1 MLGTGTVA
9 NTNNNQ
15 YVTYVNGG
23 IDFTILGNQ
32 ALNANDLISKV
43 ARNVLKPD
51 KYNFLNLEIPD
62 DIKPFVTIT
71 PSDANILTPGT
82 FFDFDFVNV
91 TTIRDGFKGSY
102 FLDLA
107 IDPALPENLRAK
119 IYDIKLSV
127 NPGYFN
133 NIPGETGKD
142 PVGWP
147 AKVNLPNIRFALA
160 DANNMAYYRS
170 GYSTGV
176 SLDIAFDS
184 GFTLDTAYELTEE

>member
-15 YVTYVNGG
+15 YTTYVNGG
-23 IDFTILGNQ
+23 IDFTIQGNQ

-51 KYNFLNLEIPD
+51 RYNFLTLDIPAEI
-62 DIKPFVTIT
+62 KSFVTVT

-102 FLDLA
+102 FLDLS
-107 IDPALPENLRAK
+107 IDPSIPDNLRAK
-119 IYDIKLSV
+119 IYDIKASI
-127 NPGYFN
+127 NPQYFQ
-133 NIPGETGKD
+133 NIP
-142 PVGWP
+142 
-147 AKVNLPNIRFALA
+147 
-160 DANNMAYYRS
+160 
-170 GYSTGV
+170 
-176 SLDIAFDS
+176 
-184 GFTLDTAYELTEE
+184 